1 MPSSVIWFSFL
12 GFGKMTIKDVPPCAK
27 DLDMN
32 AKKEDGHCLD
42 ITRGCAERPA
52 LNLGLEEM

>member
-1 MPSSVIWFSFL
+1 
-12 GFGKMTIKDVPPCAK
+12 MTIKDVPPCAK